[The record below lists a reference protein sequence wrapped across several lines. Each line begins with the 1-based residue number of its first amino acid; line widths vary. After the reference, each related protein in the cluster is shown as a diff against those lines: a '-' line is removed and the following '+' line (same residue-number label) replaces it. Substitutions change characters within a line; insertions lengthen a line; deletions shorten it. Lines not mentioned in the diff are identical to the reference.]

1 MNPLNLITSD
11 TISDA
16 WSLLDKKNK
25 ILSVCVL
32 LVFAFASALELI
44 ALASVA
50 PFVSLIIEPEI
61 FLQNEYAKQFLTYIG
76 NPPISELV
84 YSFAVGVV
92 ILIILALITQLIAHL
107 LIEWF
112 GVRVATT
119 LSSKLAKETVN
130 APYSWFLGQNSSEY
144 SKRLYDDPYTVGINI
159 YPTVMELFYT
169 LFIMLFG
176 ILIIIS
182 TSPWQS
188 LVVIFIIMAVSSV
201 LLYVIKP
208 RLTRYSSRMRNMAI
222 ECNRHG
228 VDIVKGIKDIKIKK
242 CQAFFLKNYNYKFY
256 KAVLSR
262 MKIMLLQRLI
272 PMLIVML
279 GQIGLI
285 AVALVLFDIG
295 LSNAEIITQ
304 MTLLVIIISRLLPSI
319 TRTFGTVNKLSVSLP
334 YMEGYKKTLTE
345 ITRLKSTI
353 TPNTGNRCIQNDWK
367 KIEFNNVSYSY
378 PESSNIA
385 LKNITIEIEH
395 GKSYGIVGKSGSGKT
410 TLVDLLLCLHTPE
423 DGEIL
428 LDGYKLEEYQRNE
441 WYSRIGYVPQFPFII
456 DDTLIRNIAFGKKDD
471 DIDIERVKHVI
482 DMSGLTDVVHNLPND
497 VDTILG
503 DDGLRMSGGQRQR
516 IAIARAL
523 YDKPDILILDEATS
537 ALDTITEREIQRT
550 INLLHGTV
558 TTITIAHRISTV
570 SVCDSIF
577 LLNNG
582 ELEAFGDYNN
592 LISSSR
598 LFKKLAGKS

>member
-1 MNPLNLITSD
+1 M
-11 TISDA
+11 
-16 WSLLDKKNK
+16 
-25 ILSVCVL
+25 
-32 LVFAFASALELI
+32 
-44 ALASVA
+44 
-50 PFVSLIIEPEI
+50 
-61 FLQNEYAKQFLTYIG
+61 
-76 NPPISELV
+76 
-84 YSFAVGVV
+84 
-92 ILIILALITQLIAHL
+92 
-107 LIEWF
+107 
-112 GVRVATT
+112 
-119 LSSKLAKETVN
+119 
-130 APYSWFLGQNSSEY
+130 
-144 SKRLYDDPYTVGINI
+144 
-159 YPTVMELFYT
+159 
-169 LFIMLFG
+169 
-176 ILIIIS
+176 
-182 TSPWQS
+182 
-188 LVVIFIIMAVSSV
+188 
-201 LLYVIKP
+201 
-208 RLTRYSSRMRNMAI
+208 
-222 ECNRHG
+222 
-228 VDIVKGIKDIKIKK
+228 
-242 CQAFFLKNYNYKFY
+242 
-256 KAVLSR
+256 
-262 MKIMLLQRLI
+262 
-272 PMLIVML
+272 
-279 GQIGLI
+279 
-285 AVALVLFDIG
+285 
-295 LSNAEIITQ
+295 
-304 MTLLVIIISRLLPSI
+304 
-319 TRTFGTVNKLSVSLP
+319 SVSLP

-456 DDTLIRNIAFGKKDD
+456 DDTLIRNIAFGKKYD